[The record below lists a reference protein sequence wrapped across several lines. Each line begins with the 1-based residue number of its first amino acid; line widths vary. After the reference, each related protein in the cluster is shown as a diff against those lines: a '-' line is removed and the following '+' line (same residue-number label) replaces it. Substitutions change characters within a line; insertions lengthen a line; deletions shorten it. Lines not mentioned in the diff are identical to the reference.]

1 MAKKKVEEKVQGVNP
16 EQLKAAALARLEKV
30 YGQQLA
36 DKMGKLHN
44 RLVGYISQAQ
54 IPLPHVVLVLE
65 MLKDE
70 AMELARQ
77 EYMPKMKVK

>member
-1 MAKKKVEEKVQGVNP
+1 MAKKKVKEKARQPSPEE
-16 EQLKAAALARLEKV
+16 LKTAALKRLEKV
-30 YGQQLA
+30 YGQHLA
-36 DKMGKLHN
+36 DEMGKLHN
-44 RLVGYISQAQ
+44 RLVGYISEAQ

-65 MLKDE
+65 LLKDE